1 MKERRS
7 ASQALLLGCLA
18 PEAASVSPVAERSF
32 HLLPSPSSRLGTNLS
47 SSCLTRSLLCSVGA
61 SVLPPLDRLIPLL
74 KQGSHGHPQCLGQ
87 EHCVGLARHVGG
99 APALHL
105 PYEPAW
111 HTGSLGELLDAP
123 ALRASR

>member
-74 KQGSHGHPQCLGQ
+74 KQGSHGQPQCLGQ
-87 EHCVGLARHVGG
+87 EHRVGLARHVGA

-105 PYEPAW
+105 PDEPPGHARP
-111 HTGSLGELLDAP
+111 L
-123 ALRASR
+123 